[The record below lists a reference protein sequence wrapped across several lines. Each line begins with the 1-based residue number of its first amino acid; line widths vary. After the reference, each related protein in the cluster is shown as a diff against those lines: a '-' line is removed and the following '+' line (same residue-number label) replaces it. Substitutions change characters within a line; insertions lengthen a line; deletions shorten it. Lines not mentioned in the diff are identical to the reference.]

1 MNTQATATTS
11 NRAGMTLLE
20 VLIASGIL
28 VVGLSSVAA
37 ILPAAGS
44 LLGEASMIDRATTLA
59 ANAAADLEFQRTLL
73 ASDFNAIQGPTH
85 PTAYTAANGERVTAV
100 VMGAVFAAPA
110 IDLFYRTTFRRR
122 LPPNIKLPADTS
134 AYGSTWY
141 IMTATPAAPLPPPV
155 KPLSPLLDPIPAA
168 NKYTA
173 GMPVRVTVAVTRRP
187 LTAVNSDTAGV
198 LLARVSA
205 GVYRVVV
212 SGTDPNPPPPPYT
225 LTQRLQLEAT
235 RKAYLSPCSWVLVS
249 SPGGVP
255 TWLRIGSSWATY
267 DLGVGGQ
274 AGEVARSFVSFT
286 DPAAATAAET
296 SGGFSAR
303 CFADV
308 VRIQEFILPLN

>member
-122 LPPNIKLPADTS
+122 LPPNTQSAADTS

-198 LLARVSA
+198 LLARVSE

-212 SGTDPNPPPPPYT
+212 SGTNPNPPLYT
-225 LTQRLQLEAT
+225 LTQRFQLEAT

-303 CFADV
+303 CFAGV

>member
-1 MNTQATATTS
+1 MNTHAPITAS
-11 NRAGMTLLE
+11 DRSGMTLLE

-59 ANAAADLEFQRTLL
+59 ANAAADLEFQRTLK
-73 ASDFNAIQGPTH
+73 ASDFTLGVTS
-85 PTAYTAANGERVTAV
+85 AY
-100 VMGAVFAAPA
+100 MGNVFAAPSMTA
-110 IDLFYRTTFRRR
+110 LYNTAPRKR
-122 LPPNIKLPADTS
+122 LTVIAKTALDDQ
-134 AYGSTWY
+134 AYGGAWY
-141 IMTATPAAPLPPPV
+141 LMTAAPISAAGPY
-155 KPLSPLLDPIPAA
+155 A
-168 NKYTA
+168 A

-187 LTAVNSDTAGV
+187 LTAVDSDTAGV

-205 GVYRVVV
+205 GVYRVVD
-212 SGTDPNPPPPPYT
+212 SGTNPNPS
-225 LTQRLQLEAT
+225 LTRAQRLRLEAT
-235 RKAYLSPCSWVLVS
+235 RKAYLAPCSWVLVF
-249 SPGGVP
+249 PGGVP

-274 AGEVARSFVSFT
+274 AGEVARSFVSFA

-303 CFADV
+303 CFAGV